1 MMIGIGVVIFNLFSL
16 FRDMLIS
23 RLDKGQKKG
32 KYISY
37 RSINDHRSDKH
48 SQDIDRG
55 FFYITIF
62 IGFITLLTFTTL
74 SFCCGG

>member
-1 MMIGIGVVIFNLFSL
+1 
-16 FRDMLIS
+16 MLKW
-23 RLDKGQKKG
+23 DKKKG

>member
-1 MMIGIGVVIFNLFSL
+1 
-16 FRDMLIS
+16 MLKW
-23 RLDKGQKKG
+23 DKKKG

-37 RSINDHRSDKH
+37 RSINDHRPDKH

-55 FFYITIF
+55 FFYIIIF
-62 IGFITLLTFTTL
+62 IWFITLLTFTTL